1 MTTATEPGIN
11 PKDEVCCPPLDVSK
25 WDGTTIEWKEK
36 LFVKD
41 HVTSVLHIPLNYGGV
56 VTRVLSKIEGAGA
69 QNDDGLMLSDERSAW
84 GSDLYVATSKA
95 VPAAEIAKLSG
106 TYLTK
111 VFEGNFSQVG
121 QWADDM
127 ATYAKEQ
134 GKEIAKLYF
143 WYTTCPKC
151 AKKYGKNYV
160 VLFAQI
166 A

>member
-1 MTTATEPGIN
+1 MTTTTEQGTN
-11 PKDEVCCPPLDVSK
+11 SKDEVCCPPFDVSK
-25 WDGTTIEWKEK
+25 WDGKTIEWEEK

-56 VTRVLSKIEGAGA
+56 VTRVMSKIEGAGA
-69 QNDDGLMLSDERSAW
+69 HNDDGLMLSDEKSVW
-84 GSDLYVATSKA
+84 GSDLYVATSTA
-95 VPAAEIAKLSG
+95 VPNAEMAKLSG

-111 VFEGNFSQVG
+111 VFEGDFSQVG
-121 QWADDM
+121 QWTDSM
-127 ATYAKEQ
+127 TTYVKQQ
-134 GKEIAKLYF
+134 GSEISKLYF

-151 AKKYGKNYV
+151 AKRYGKNYV